1 MISVCVATY
10 NGSKFIQ
17 EQLRSILLQL
27 SENDE
32 VIVSDDGSTDETVE
46 LIDGM
51 MDTRIKWAGKTG
63 GLGVI
68 KNFERAL
75 RAANGDVIFLSDQD
89 DIWLEGKVDKSIG
102 ALDNALMVI
111 TDCIVVNKN
120 REVLDDSFFLLRK
133 SGPGLVKSILK
144 NTYLGCCMAFKRE
157 LLEVAL
163 PIPTNA
169 GMHDIWLG
177 NVAAAIGR
185 VAFIDERCLLYR
197 RHGMNHS
204 QTAELSNN
212 STLKKIHL
220 RLNLISN
227 LVVRLITTKTLMLR

>member
-17 EQLRSILLQL
+17 EQLRSILHQL

-32 VIVSDDGSTDETVE
+32 VIVSDDGSTDDTVE
-46 LIDGM
+46 LIESM
-51 MDTRIKWAGKTG
+51 RDTRIKWAGKTG

-75 RAANGDVIFLSDQD
+75 RSANGDVIFLSDQD
-89 DIWLEGKVDKSIG
+89 DIWLEGKVDKSID

-111 TDCIVVNKN
+111 TDCIVVNEN

-133 SGPGLVKSILK
+133 SGPGFVKNILK

-157 LLEVAL
+157 LLDVAL

-177 NVAAAIGR
+177 NMAAALGK
-185 VAFIDERCLLYR
+185 VVFIADRCLLYR
-197 RHGMNHS
+197 RHGDNHS
-204 QTAELSNN
+204 QTSELSRN
-212 STLKKIHL
+212 STFRKIHL
-220 RLNLISN
+220 RLNLLLYIAR
-227 LVVRLITTKTLMLR
+227 RLGPLKNKSIH